1 MQALGDC
8 RDLTFDECGGDAPF
22 DTLKNIGEAACQV
35 IFFLNFNFEKKI
47 GKNHFNFFSQ
57 LYCSGVYEGQCTFFI
72 YDRKQSLCELF
83 DAEVED
89 YAGSCNRLGGTPSP
103 NLASCQ
109 DSDDE
114 CLVRPLNL

>member
-22 DTLKNIGEAACQV
+22 DTLKNIGEAACQ
-35 IFFLNFNFEKKI
+35 
-47 GKNHFNFFSQ
+47 
-57 LYCSGVYEGQCTFFI
+57 LYCSGVYEGKCTFFI

-83 DAEVED
+83 DSEVED
-89 YAGSCNRLGGTPSP
+89 FTGSCNRLGGTPSP
-103 NLASCQ
+103 SLASCQ